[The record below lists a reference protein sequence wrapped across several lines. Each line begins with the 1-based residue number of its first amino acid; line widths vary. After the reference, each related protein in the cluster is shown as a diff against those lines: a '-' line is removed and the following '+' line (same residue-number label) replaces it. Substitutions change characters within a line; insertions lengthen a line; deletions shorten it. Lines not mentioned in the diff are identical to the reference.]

1 MTFAE
6 SHGPP
11 QLLMDLA
18 LGKVTES
25 PFDADSVE
33 KLKSDVVGYLSSCG
47 YRLVSNPKDRKD
59 VPIDCRFLQLLLTAS
74 EDPEVRLGSFACG
87 VRVGPGARLPRL
99 PALYPPKRK
108 WRPPEQADP
117 SDCNEPALESDA
129 VWRSN
134 YSTVA
139 ELADKVV
146 DVMVDQARR
155 GQVLI
160 KALRRGSPPQISFPY
175 DRLSRSDS

>member
-18 LGKVTES
+18 LVTES

-47 YRLVSNPKDRKD
+47 YRLVSHPKDRKD
-59 VPIDCRFLQLLLTAS
+59 VPIDYRFLQLLLDSS
-74 EDPEVRLGSFACG
+74 EDPEVHLGSSCRAW
-87 VRVGPGARLPRL
+87 GPASQGCQRCTLRSENGASWSRRILPTTTSRHWKVT
-99 PALYPPKRK
+99 P
-108 WRPPEQADP
+108 
-117 SDCNEPALESDA
+117 

-134 YSTVA
+134 YSTLA
-139 ELADKVV
+139 ELAKG
-146 DVMVDQARR
+146 A
-155 GQVLI
+155 GLE
-160 KALRRGSPPQISFPY
+160 AL
-175 DRLSRSDS
+175 